1 MLSPLWAPLLL
12 AAAEGGGADI
22 MNVDRT
28 LFVATLVA
36 FGVFAWI
43 LAKFAW
49 GPLLKIVD
57 EREKTIRDQVDL
69 AEKAAA
75 DAKSMLAQ
83 HQELLKGAGRERDE
97 ILARATKDSEALR
110 AELQTKAR
118 ADADQVVARAREQ
131 MLREKDQALA
141 ELRAQVADIA
151 VEAASRIVKS
161 SLSEEAQRKL
171 VDDYIKALPAATK
184 EGRA

>member
-1 MLSPLWAPLLL
+1 MPIHVAGLL
-12 AAAEGGGADI
+12 AAAEAGAGGNI
-22 MNVDRT
+22 MSVDRT

-36 FGVFAWI
+36 FAVFAWI

-57 EREKTIRDQVDL
+57 EREKTIRDQVDS
-69 AEKAAA
+69 AEQAAV
-75 DAKSMLAQ
+75 DAKATLAQ
-83 HQELLKGAGRERDE
+83 HQELLRGAGRERDE
-97 ILARATKDSEALR
+97 IFARATKDSEALR

-118 ADADQVVARAREQ
+118 ADAGQVVARAREQ
-131 MLREKDQALA
+131 ILREKDQAIA

-171 VDDYIKALPAATK
+171 VDDYIQELPRVTK

>member
-1 MLSPLWAPLLL
+1 MLIPLAAPLLL
-12 AAAEGGGADI
+12 AAAEGGGGNI
-22 MNVDRT
+22 MSVDRT
-28 LFVATLVA
+28 LFFATLVA

-57 EREKTIRDQVDL
+57 EREKTIRDQVDS

-75 DAKSMLAQ
+75 DAKATLAQ
-83 HQELLKGAGRERDE
+83 HQELLRGAGRERDE
-97 ILARATKDSEALR
+97 ILARATKDADALR
-110 AELQTKAR
+110 AELHAKAR
-118 ADADQVVARAREQ
+118 ADAEQVVARAREQ
-131 MLREKDQALA
+131 MLREKDQAIA

-161 SLSEEAQRKL
+161 SLTEKAQRKL
-171 VDDYIKALPAATK
+171 VDDYIKELPRVTE
-184 EGRA
+184 EGRT

>member
-1 MLSPLWAPLLL
+1 MLSPIGAPLLL
-12 AAAEGGGADI
+12 AAAASGGADI
-22 MNVDRT
+22 MSVDRT
-28 LFVATLVA
+28 LFFATLVA
-36 FGVFAWI
+36 FGAFAWI

-57 EREKTIRDQVDL
+57 EREKTIRDQVDS
-69 AEKAAA
+69 AEQAAA
-75 DAKSMLAQ
+75 DAKATLAQ

-110 AELQTKAR
+110 AELHTKAR

-131 MLREKDQALA
+131 MQREKDQAIA

-161 SLSEEAQRKL
+161 SLSDAAQRKL
-171 VDDYIKALPAATK
+171 VDDYIKELPRATRD
-184 EGRA
+184 GRA